1 MEGDGHQVTIIVD
14 IQNCAP
20 IRSNRGGRRRQIAII
35 VEASVALSCIAVLES
50 HFSTS
55 SGCPDLTGNIVIGLV
70 TVSSILVIGHGLLP
84 EHYGIGGI
92 CIGSPHRVQGNGL
105 RHLAKAESASVH
117 GFGPVRERIAHADRR
132 VRRGRVFAGSY
143 KNRLHIAAA
152 LGIKGNPSAGLY
164 LGVEGDVEV
173 FNGDRG
179 NLGCLCL
186 LLRIG
191 YSIPAG
197 DGLFGAHVESDIG
210 INYLIG
216 SAFLGCCHT
225 TLVIH
230 EEHIVDL
237 LEPGGNRYGIGP
249 AGGLGCGLTEVELR
263 FTLIPTHELIARL
276 LRGGGFIDGIV
287 SLDQLG
293 IHYLAIRHKLIGIDF
308 GLGLHDHQVIDLGP
322 GFHLHIVNGEGQVL
336 GGLLREG
343 QELGSALAGER
354 LQLGAV
360 GQDRRAGDG
369 AVHSGQGHIRA
380 GLAGDGD
387 LVDEGVGERLLR
399 TLRGFLL
406 QETGDGVG
414 HVGRLLVGRL
424 GLLGGLLGG
433 GGGHGDVPD
442 FHGVAQGVGDGG
454 RALGY
459 AEDIGS
465 VLGRAALNP
474 ANSGGSGV
482 IAAGPAAAGLSSGGQ
497 GDGLVDLHAD
507 SLGLLF
513 LSLGGLG
520 LRCLCLGRRRLRCL
534 CLGRRRLRCLGLR
547 GRRLRFLGLRGR
559 RLRCLCLGR
568 RRLRCL
574 CLGRRRLRFLSLG
587 FLSLRLHDG
596 RLRHVDVR
604 GRGAERE
611 GVGGAK

>member
-1 MEGDGHQVTIIVD
+1 MDHPVLGVGGSLPAGGEGDVLRQLAAKFKLGIPIVPALEGIAHPGGLVRGHGIGVGGHEH
-14 IQNCAP
+14 
-20 IRSNRGGRRRQIAII
+20 RGGIGA
-35 VEASVALSCIAVLES
+35 AV
-50 HFSTS
+50 
-55 SGCPDLTGNIVIGLV
+55 
-70 TVSSILVIGHGLLP
+70 
-84 EHYGIGGI
+84 
-92 CIGSPHRVQGNGL
+92 R
-105 RHLAKAESASVH
+105 
-117 GFGPVRERIAHADRR
+117 
-132 VRRGRVFAGSY
+132 
-143 KNRLHIAAA
+143 
-152 LGIKGNPSAGLY
+152 IKGNPEAFFY
-164 LGVEGDVEV
+164 LGVEGNISIIQGHGIDPLSQGSV
-173 FNGDRG
+173 F
-179 NLGCLCL
+179 
-186 LLRIG
+186 
-191 YSIPAG
+191 IPAG
-197 DGLFGAHVESDIG
+197 DCFIG
-210 INYLIG
+210 IHRECNIG
-216 SAFLGCCHT
+216 LDLRAVDALPGGADSS
-225 TLVIH
+225 VIIV

-276 LRGGGFIDGIV
+276 LRGGGFIDGIA

-293 IHYLAIRHKLIGIDF
+293 IHYLVIRHKLIGIDF
-308 GLGLHDHQVIDLGP
+308 GLGLQDRQVVDIGP
-322 GFHLHIVNGEGQVL
+322 GLRLHIVDAEGQVL
-336 GGLLREG
+336 GGLFREG

-360 GQDRRAGDG
+360 GQARRAGDG
-369 AVHSGQGHIRA
+369 SVHSGQGHIRA

-387 LVDEGVGERLLR
+387 VADGGVGETLLR

-424 GLLGGLLGG
+424 GLLGR

-454 RALGY
+454 KARGH

-465 VLGRAALNP
+465 VLGHAALDT

-534 CLGRRRLRCLGLR
+534 CLGRRRLRFLGLR
-547 GRRLRFLGLRGR
+547 GRRLRFLCLRGR

-574 CLGRRRLRFLSLG
+574 GLG

-596 RLRHVDVR
+596 RLRHGDVR
-604 GRGAERE
+604 GRGAECE